1 MFKKSVAFGLLAAS
15 LAIVPSAAFAGDS
28 QYQNND
34 QYIEQNGSATDGSY
48 NRQDADNVND
58 QKQVIDKKA
67 RRRRYGKRYDRK
79 SYGRRAKQGQ
89 DNVQGNVLNGAADYE
104 SENVQRGSNYN
115 NQKQR
120 NHRR

>member
-1 MFKKSVAFGLLAAS
+1 MKKVIALGLLATS
-15 LAIVPSAAFAGDS
+15 LIVAPTAAFAGDS
-28 QYQNND
+28 QYQKND
-34 QYIEQNGSATDGSY
+34 QYNELNGAATDGSY
-48 NRQDADNVND
+48 NRQDANNVND